1 MVWFGK
7 KNPKVLPAVS
17 GLTTS
22 ATVNN
27 EAPYDEVKDDTVV
40 AELSFPPRT
49 PILHVEPLPVG
60 QTIIWPDAEF
70 KGSITSKGVCRIIG
84 RMDGDVTAIEV
95 ILDLG
100 SSMGG
105 NIQASTAQIQGN
117 LTGNISADSVSL
129 LADAHVTG
137 DILYGSISME
147 RGAHVVGNLKT
158 QNR

>member
-7 KNPKVLPAVS
+7 KNPKDLATVS
-17 GLTTS
+17 GTTLS
-22 ATVNN
+22 APGN
-27 EAPYDEVKDDTVV
+27 EEAHFDDLKNEGSV

-49 PILHVEPLPVG
+49 PILHVEPVPVG
-60 QTIIWPDAEF
+60 QTIIGPDAEF
-70 KGSITSKGVCRIIG
+70 KGSITSKGVCRVVG
-84 RMDGDVTAIEV
+84 RMEGDVTAIEV
-95 ILDLG
+95 ILDIG

-105 NIQASTAQIQGN
+105 NIQANTAQVQGS
-117 LTGNISADSVSL
+117 LTGNITADSVSL

-147 RGAHVVGNLKT
+147 RGAHVVGNLKP